1 MIPPKSQTTVPCPIS
16 LVNYHCRTG
25 NREEQIANLI
35 VPSPEADRCAGKGSR
50 TIPLFAELRPY
61 LLEAAGLAEPGQ
73 THVVGGKYL
82 AAALGPKGW
91 RNCNLRTQFERLI
104 RKAGLEPWPRLFHNL
119 RSSRETELLEH
130 FPAHVVAAWMGHD
143 VKVSLQHYAQVTDEH
158 FERAVT
164 AAEGV
169 RLSAVPAGGAKSDA
183 VVAQNAAQSG
193 VVRGGYGMTELPQ
206 VVLNQDV
213 MHDVALAGNMVHK
226 SLAERAGF
234 EPAEGFW
241 PLAALAKRC
250 FQPLS
255 HLSTLS
261 YSLSSPASEVKTSLA
276 VNRWFAEDRGETC
289 PNVRDQPM
297 LQFARHPPDVWP
309 QRQLAKTT
317 SLMVGG
323 SGVGR

>member
-226 SLAERAGF
+226 SSAEREGF
-234 EPAEGFW
+234 EPSV
-241 PLAALAKRC
+241 PLRVQRFSRPPRSTTPA
-250 FQPLS
+250 PLQS
-255 HLSTLS
+255 CTLTIRS
-261 YSLSSPASEVKTSLA
+261 IGSNGKGL
-276 VNRWFAEDRGETC
+276 
-289 PNVRDQPM
+289 
-297 LQFARHPPDVWP
+297 
-309 QRQLAKTT
+309 TT
-317 SLMVGG
+317 APWVM
-323 SGVGR
+323 